1 MKRSVNLILFFF
13 SFLLITSLCTLPCA
27 AGWVTKWTFE
37 EDGQPKRNEWIQD
50 DKGKRYYLDENGCMV
65 TGWYIA
71 DEQHWYFFDKNGY
84 MITGLAGIGSAIY
97 YFQEDGCVVLGEH
110 LLDGTA
116 YTFPVNRSLD
126 TSLDPFVHQ
135 WFNEDGVLLNENL
148 PFTLHAYLRRLP
160 LALLLLYGVF
170 LYLFGYSRTHVSLF
184 SRKRTNA
191 AGLWLMYAAVGLSSL
206 PLMLPYLIQGHDL
219 LFHLNRVLGMSEAL
233 KHGMF
238 PVRLNAYTL
247 NGYGYADP
255 IFYPNLWIY
264 IPALLV
270 RIGLPLSTAV
280 CVFLLLVQAATA
292 AVMYRCSTSI
302 FGSREIGCISSII
315 YTLCTYHLANLYTRS
330 AWGELLAMVFF
341 PVLILGFY
349 ELFFRDARRWPLLT
363 LGITGV
369 LQSHILSIMLVT
381 ILCVIT
387 GLALIRRVLNR
398 ERFTA
403 CVKMAVSSVLLNLWF
418 LIPLVQYMRTDI
430 DTSALQR
437 PAAEYTA
444 PVAKVLEVFSPAT
457 GVTPTSGTDISA
469 ILPTSF
475 GLALVVGCV
484 LFVWECWFKK
494 KDYDKKARV
503 LFIAGAFLAF
513 CATELFPWRLLSHL
527 KLFFVFASYIQFP
540 WRFLGVAVC
549 FLSMASAYAFLHFG
563 GERQKTTVCAGVFV
577 LALIS
582 SQYLIN
588 DYQRMKASIW
598 TSKDV
603 TSIIEQREYL
613 YPEVDKKS
621 LDRQFY
627 PSRSSLVLTET
638 ARDGLTAEFTFTETG
653 SDAVSPADTFVDVPL
668 LFYPNYQAEDAFG
681 RPLVITRSETGK
693 IRVFLDELQG
703 SVRVHFHEPRL
714 WRLAE
719 LISLLAAL
727 WVIWECIRCLHTP
740 RENRMLS
747 PEEE

>member
-1 MKRSVNLILFFF
+1 MKRSVHFILFFF
-13 SFLLITSLCTLPCA
+13 SFLLLTSLHTLPCA
-27 AGWVTKWTFE
+27 AAWVSRWTFE
-37 EDGQPKRNEWIQD
+37 EDGQQKRNEWFQD
-50 DKGKRYYLDENGCMV
+50 DNGHRYYLDENGYMV
-65 TGWYIA
+65 TGWYIE
-71 DEQHWYFFDKNGY
+71 DEEHRYFFDKNGY
-84 MITGLAGIGSAIY
+84 MITGLAGIGSAVY
-97 YFQEDGCVVLGEH
+97 YFQEDGCAVLGEY
-110 LLDGTA
+110 LLDSTV
-116 YTFPVNRSLD
+116 YTFPLDRSLD
-126 TSLDPFVHQ
+126 KSLDPFVHQ

-148 PFTLHAYLRRLP
+148 PADLHGILRKLP
-160 LALLLLYGVF
+160 LVLLLLYGIF
-170 LYLFGYSRTHVSLF
+170 LCFFT
-184 SRKRTNA
+184 RKRINA
-191 AGLWLMYAAVGLSSL
+191 AQHWLMYAAVFLSSL
-206 PLMLPYLIQGHDL
+206 PLLLPYLIQGHDL
-219 LFHLNRVLGMSEAL
+219 LFHLNRVLGISESL

-280 CVFLLLVQAATA
+280 CLFLLLVQASTA
-292 AVMYRCSTSI
+292 AIMYWCSTSV
-302 FGSREIGCISSII
+302 FGSREIGCVSSVI
-315 YTLCTYHLANLYTRS
+315 YTLCSYHLANLYTRS

-341 PVLILGFY
+341 PLLILGFY

-381 ILCVIT
+381 ILCVIA

-418 LIPLVQYMRTDI
+418 LIPLIQYMRTDI

-444 PVAKVLEVFSPAT
+444 PIAKVFETFSPAT
-457 GVTPTSGTDISA
+457 GITPTSGIDMST

-475 GLALVVGCV
+475 GLALVLGFV
-484 LFVWECWFKK
+484 LFVWECWFRK
-494 KDYDKKARV
+494 KDYEKKAKV
-503 LFIAGAFLAF
+503 LFLAGAFFTL
-513 CATELFPWRLLSHL
+513 CATELFPWRLLSHIRI
-527 KLFFVFASYIQFP
+527 FFLFASYIQFP
-540 WRFLGVAVC
+540 WRFMGVAVC
-549 FLSMASAYAFLHFG
+549 FLSMAAAYAFLYSCKG
-563 GERQKTTVCAGVFV
+563 RQKKTVCIGVFI

-582 SQYLIN
+582 SQYMVN
-588 DYQRMKASIW
+588 NYQHLKASIW

-613 YPEVDKKS
+613 YPEADKTG
-621 LDRQFY
+621 LDRQFH

-638 ARDGLTAEFTFTETG
+638 SRDGLTAEFTYAETETG
-653 SDAVSPADTFVDVPL
+653 DISPADTFVDVPL
-668 LFYPNYQAEDAFG
+668 LYYPNYQAEDASG
-681 RPLVITRSETGK
+681 KLLAVARSETGR

-703 SVRVHFHEPRL
+703 SVRVRFREPRL
-714 WRLAE
+714 WRLTE
-719 LISLLAAL
+719 LISLLSAL
-727 WVIWECIRCLHTP
+727 WILLEWRKCLQKTSQDNLIFQKEP
-740 RENRMLS
+740 QK
-747 PEEE
+747 